1 MRTKSLGEGCP
12 KKKIKNLLMR
22 GFIEGIWWNSLEDE
36 FQMVPQSSHNVMH
49 ELISIS
55 RMLEDHD
62 IEFEPYYA

>member
-1 MRTKSLGEGCP
+1 
-12 KKKIKNLLMR
+12 MR

-36 FQMVPQSSHNVMH
+36 FQMVPPSSCNVVY

-62 IEFEPYYA
+62 IEIEPYYA